1 MTIRLQATGLSRTY
15 RPSGLLATLRRVPGT
30 QAVAGVDLELHSGQ
44 RLGIVG
50 ESGSGKSTLMRLLL
64 GLEAPD
70 AGTVTF
76 DGRDVRAGSNL
87 SWFRREVQFVPQD
100 PSSSLNPHLRI
111 RDCVREP
118 LQCLG
123 VAGDHRVRVQQC
135 LEAVGLDPGLA
146 DRHPGELSGGQRQR
160 VAIARALAPSPSVI
174 VADEAVSALDA
185 LIRLQVMTTLREICE
200 THGVSLIFIF
210 HDLGAV
216 CYLCDSVL
224 VMSRGKV
231 VDSGPVP
238 STFESP
244 RADETRQLVASVPV
258 QPGA

>member
-15 RPSGLLATLRRVPGT
+15 RPAGLWARWRGTPGVC
-30 QAVAGVDLELHSGQ
+30 AVDGIDLELRSGQ

-70 AGTVTF
+70 AGSVTY
-76 DGRDVRAGSNL
+76 DGRQVRAGEEL
-87 SWFRREVQFVPQD
+87 TWFRREVQFVPQD
-100 PSSSLNPHLRI
+100 PSSSLNPCLRI

-123 VAGDHRVRVQQC
+123 IDDDHAARVQEC
-135 LEAVGLDPGLA
+135 LELVGLDPSLG

-160 VAIARALAPSPSVI
+160 VAIARALAPSPAVI

-185 LIRLQVMTTLREICE
+185 LVRLQVMTTLRDICGSE
-200 THGVSLIFIF
+200 GLSLIFIS

-216 CYLCDSVL
+216 CHLCDSVL
-224 VMSRGKV
+224 VMSKGTV
-231 VDSGPVP
+231 VESGPVP
-238 STFESP
+238 GLFESSTAP
-244 RADETRQLVASVPV
+244 QTRQLVAAVPTL
-258 QPGA
+258 PSP